1 MPCVRSVEGNGLGAW
16 GLLSCEGFE
25 KALIAQIL
33 IPQHRK
39 LPVLVIQFVGEEVLV
54 TLDRAAPLLDSEIV
68 IAVVEGVEVRP
79 SRKSKL
85 EAHLRVTDDIPVQ
98 FAVLAD

>member
-16 GLLSCEGFE
+16 GRLSIKGFD
-25 KALIAQIL
+25 KALTAEVL
-33 IPQHRK
+33 APQRRK
-39 LPVLVIQFVGEEVLV
+39 LPVLVVQLVGEDVV
-54 TLDRAAPLLDSEIV
+54 ITFYRAAPLLDSEIV

-79 SRKSKL
+79 SRKTKL
-85 EAHLRVTDDIPVQ
+85 EAHLRVTDDTPVQ